1 MEPLNGGGLLIV
13 ATASPLPADTEEN
26 RRRFARLHA
35 ALQPALI
42 SRAETPAN
50 KRGLLGYFY
59 REAPAPIGLDI

>member
-1 MEPLNGGGLLIV
+1 MEPLEGEGMLIV
-13 ATASPLPADTEEN
+13 ATASPLPADTEDN

-35 ALQPALI
+35 ALI